1 MLTYLTCPSVQNSFI
16 DFRKEEP
23 VSNFRPSRFL
33 YRGRLTGN
41 FFYLLQVVPGINTE
55 TKEITVANLDYIKF
69 Q

>member
-1 MLTYLTCPSVQNSFI
+1 MLTYLTFRSVQNSFI

-41 FFYLLQVVPGINTE
+41 FFIFCRLPEVNTE
-55 TKEITVANLDYIKF
+55 TKEITVAKLDYIKF
-69 Q
+69 Y

>member
-33 YRGRLTGN
+33 YRG
-41 FFYLLQVVPGINTE
+41 QGIFLPFAGSTWDQYRN
-55 TKEITVANLDYIKF
+55 
-69 Q
+69 